1 MAGNNLGDV
10 TVQNN
15 DRELICGDLGQ
26 LDFQLVRR
34 AADGRILTNCSA
46 GHICPAVAVS
56 DRVDKLKICFVVL
69 QQRFKISTVEVP
81 LRIFGIVNNGD
92 VLQTSVATRNR
103 DTPRK
108 RTVVVVHVEEPA
120 VFAEIY
126 ANTDA
131 GLDVHIN
138 RLRLSQVERLSLTN
152 FILRQGQLR
161 GGNNPAIPRSS
172 TFSRL
177 IEDDLDSAIRSPSSA
192 ANHGA
197 RCGLHIEIKRHN
209 RLSRLCR
216 KLVLEVLTCGHLRAG
231 RPVDFETN
239 SRPDSKARLGGAA
252 LIGQFRLADCHFRRN
267 ICGGCGTGCGVG
279 GGSGSVREDLNG
291 TDTTNRKRQRC
302 ERRNRALSAE
312 GCHRKD
318 SKNPKID
325 RFKNIL
331 QVIRSKFLVFSQL
344 NLFRFH
350 S

>member
-10 TVQNN
+10 TVQND
-15 DRELICGDLGQ
+15 DRKLIGRDLRK
-26 LDFQLVRR
+26 LDLQLVRR
-34 AADGRILTNCSA
+34 AADGRVLTNCSA
-46 GHICPAVAVS
+46 GHIWPVVTVS
-56 DRVDKLKICFVVL
+56 NRVNELQIRVVVL

-92 VLQTSVATRNR
+92 VLQAIFSTRNR
-103 DTPRK
+103 DTPCK
-108 RTVVVVHVEEPA
+108 RAVLVVLVEEPA
-120 VFAEIY
+120 ILTEIH
-126 ANTDA
+126 TDTNA

-216 KLVLEVLTCGHLRAG
+216 KLVLEVLTFGHLRAG

-239 SRPDSKARLGGAA
+239 GRPDSKARLRGST

-267 ICGGCGTGCGVG
+267 VCGGRRTSCGVG

-312 GCHRKD
+312 GCHRKN

-331 QVIRSKFLVFSQL
+331 QVIRLKFLVFSQL